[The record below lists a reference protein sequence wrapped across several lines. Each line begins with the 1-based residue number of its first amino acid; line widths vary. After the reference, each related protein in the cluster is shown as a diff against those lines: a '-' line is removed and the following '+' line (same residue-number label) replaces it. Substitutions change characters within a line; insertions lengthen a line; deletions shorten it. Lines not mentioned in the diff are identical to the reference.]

1 MKINRKAVIFG
12 IKGYQLSCKEKQF
25 FKKTKDNESIK
36 SLDIFFRLYL
46 MNKGFN
52 VLKEGLNKLTD
63 SNRIKDSYNVL
74 N

>member
-1 MKINRKAVIFG
+1 MRVLILGGTGMLGHK
-12 IKGYQLSCKEKQF
+12 LWQF

-52 VLKEGLNKLTD
+52 VLKEDLNKLTD

>member
-1 MKINRKAVIFG
+1 
-12 IKGYQLSCKEKQF
+12 
-25 FKKTKDNESIK
+25 
-36 SLDIFFRLYL
+36 

-52 VLKEGLNKLTD
+52 ALKEDLNKLTD

>member
-1 MKINRKAVIFG
+1 
-12 IKGYQLSCKEKQF
+12 
-25 FKKTKDNESIK
+25 
-36 SLDIFFRLYL
+36 

-52 VLKEGLNKLTD
+52 ILKEGLNKLTD